1 MTRDPLY
8 QHILTAL
15 NGDLDEDLFERCAAD
30 VLREAYPTLV
40 PMTGGDDGGYDG
52 AIGTSAGPYP
62 LLCTIDKRGPVA
74 NLRKNLATYVGR
86 RTGPKFAVVATP
98 RALSNKKKRNLE
110 RIASEEFQVQIIN
123 IHEQTDFANRL
134 YRDAR
139 WRLELLGL
147 SGSPE
152 ALSAL
157 PPRSRPERPPIVGRE
172 DDLEWI
178 RNTAGDLLL
187 VGQPGIGKTYLHETL
202 VSDGVALFA
211 VDSDP
216 ERLANALRARA
227 PRVVIVDDA
236 QESLPLLRT
245 LQRLRTELGVAF
257 RIHANCWAHS
267 EKAVKAAL
275 DLPQANVR
283 HIDLLTR
290 EEVLAVIHEC
300 GVYGPDQLLHV
311 LLDQAAGKPG
321 LVAALVAAAKRGDLR
336 RVWSGEAL
344 AELLL
349 HGRQLLNG
357 KQDLPVLAAFALAG
371 DAGASATE
379 VASAFGISVL
389 DVRNTLASLAAGG
402 VLEEVGRYGEHR
414 VSVHP
419 QALRGVL
426 VRDAFYKGPERLDAA
441 PLMKTLQSDQRRIKG
456 LATTLLAAR
465 QRGADIPNDVL
476 FGIASDANSG
486 AVWNHLAFVDASLS
500 RALLKDHEDHIVRA
514 ADGLLHFEPEA
525 TLPHLLRIAATPK
538 DSRSAS
544 ARQNVKEWLEGD
556 EPGDSV
562 SIPRRRLLLA
572 ALRALTV
579 DSNSMEGH
587 AHDWALALAIR
598 PAIDTHRVPPG
609 DGMKVII
616 YSGIRPLSQ
625 LREIFLLWSEVV
637 AACVGKRSLSQELR
651 QVIEDWCFPDRHA
664 RADFSDELR
673 EFIKS
678 VASRMLGDLQELSLC
693 GRVCRSWIRQT
704 ATRAGLDVQVRVD
717 RTFQRIFESRDFSTD
732 WRTHERR
739 REKILTSVAEE
750 LAVLGPNDALHQLSD
765 MEQEAATFGWHDGH
779 DRTFLYHRLAQSAS
793 DAVEWLRVAVS
804 ERLPPSQ
811 LKPFLD
817 AAVASGRQEL
827 GALLSAMLT
836 SPGYEDYRQLTSLA
850 VLSMPE
856 PDEVLLDAA
865 LEALESNGP
874 SSTFALVHPAPPVQT
889 SLRLMRHPKVE
900 VRVHSALAEWRR
912 EPKGSVRDELRDDW
926 RSAILSARDEYE
938 HLLGDV
944 LSSDVSLAFD
954 WAIRKIDDTATSH
967 ERRFGLWKLHGLF
980 AKVGEL
986 LDAEQRWKLLERIRP
1001 SGYDDETIEALLRG
1015 DAELFRRWVRV
1026 HLPNGQEGQYLALRP
1041 LDREI
1046 DDTWERFAIVAAD
1059 EGVSP
1064 SLLAEHIHERGG
1076 RAVTGPY
1083 SSRYLKLIPKFER
1096 LASHPDERLR
1106 QAGLRG
1112 VEWARASAD
1121 RELRDERS
1129 EAIRGR

>member
-8 QHILTAL
+8 QHILRAL
-15 NGDLDEDLFERCAAD
+15 NGDLDEDLFKKCAAD
-30 VLREAYPTLV
+30 LLRETYPTLV

-52 AIGTSAGPYP
+52 AIGTSSGPFP

-74 NLRKNLATYVGR
+74 NLRKNLATYVAGR
-86 RTGPKFAVVATP
+86 NGPKFAIVATP
-98 RALSNKKKRNLE
+98 RALSNRKKRNLE
-110 RIASEEFQVQIIN
+110 RIAIEEFQVQIIN
-123 IHEQTDFANRL
+123 VHEQTDFANRL

-157 PPRSRPERPPIVGRE
+157 PPRSRAERPPIIGRE

-178 RNTAGDLLL
+178 RNTEGDLLL

-202 VSDGVALFA
+202 VSDGIALFA
-211 VDSDP
+211 VDLDS
-216 ERLANALRARA
+216 ERLANALRTRA

-236 QESLPLLRT
+236 QESIPLLRT

-267 EKAVKAAL
+267 EEVVRAAL
-275 DLPQANVR
+275 ELPQTNVR
-283 HIDLLTR
+283 RIDLLTR
-290 EEVLAVIHEC
+290 EQILDVVHEC

-321 LVAALVAAAKRGDLR
+321 LVAALVAAAKRGDLK

-379 VASAFGISVL
+379 VASAFDISVL

-414 VSVHP
+414 VAVHP

-441 PLMKTLQSDQRRIKG
+441 PVIEKLQSDPRRIEG

-465 QRGADIPNDVL
+465 QRGANISNEVL
-476 FGIASDANSG
+476 LGIASEANSG

-500 RALLKDHEDHIVRA
+500 RALIRGYEDQIVWA

-525 TLPHLLRIAATPK
+525 TLPHLLRIAASPK

-544 ARQNVKEWLEGD
+544 ARQSVKGWLEGD
-556 EPGDSV
+556 EPGDPV

-572 ALRALTV
+572 ALKALTAN
-579 DSNSMEGH
+579 SNSIDDN
-587 AHDWALALAIR
+587 AHDWALALSIQ
-598 PAIDTHRVPPG
+598 PAIDAHRVPPG
-609 DGMKVII
+609 DGMKIII
-616 YSGIRPLSQ
+616 YSGIRPLLQ
-625 LREIFLLWSEVV
+625 LREIDLLWSEVV
-637 AACVGKRSLSQELR
+637 AACVGKRSLSKELR
-651 QVIEDWCFPDRHA
+651 QAIEEWCFPDRHA
-664 RADFSDELR
+664 RADFSDDTR

-678 VASRMLGDLQELSLC
+678 VASRMLNELQELSLC

-704 ATRAGLDVQVRVD
+704 ATRADLDVRVRVD

-739 REKILTSVAEE
+739 RQKILTSVAEE
-750 LAVLGPNDALHQLSD
+750 LAVSGPYDALHQLSE

-779 DRTFLYHRLAQSAS
+779 DRTFLYYRLARSAA
-793 DAVEWLRVAVS
+793 DPVEWLRVAVS

-817 AAVASGRQEL
+817 AAVASGREGL
-827 GALLSAMLT
+827 GSLLSAMLT
-836 SPGYEDYRQLTSLA
+836 SPGNEDYRQMTTLA
-850 VLSMPE
+850 VLSMSE

-865 LEALESNGP
+865 LEALESDGH
-874 SSTFALVHPAPPVQT
+874 SSTFALVYSSPPIQT
-889 SLRLMRHPKVE
+889 SLRLMQHPKIE
-900 VRVHSALAEWRR
+900 IRVHSALAEWRR
-912 EPKGSVRDELRDDW
+912 EPKGAVRDELCDDW
-926 RSAILSARDEYE
+926 RSAILSARDEHE
-938 HLLGDV
+938 HLLWEV
-944 LSSDVSLAFD
+944 LGSDESLAFD

-967 ERRFGLWKLHGLF
+967 EHRFGLWKLHGLF

-986 LDAEQRWKLLERIRP
+986 LDAERRWKLLERIRP
-1001 SGYDDETIEALLRG
+1001 SNYDDEIIEALLRG

-1026 HLPNGQEGQYLALRP
+1026 HLPNGQEGHYMAFRP

-1046 DDTWERFAIVAAD
+1046 DETWERFAIVAAD
-1059 EGVSP
+1059 EGASP
-1064 SLLAEHIHERGG
+1064 SLLSEHIHERGG
-1076 RAVTGPY
+1076 HVVTGPY

-1096 LASHPDERLR
+1096 LASHPDHRLR

-1112 VEWARASAD
+1112 VEWARARAD
-1121 RELRDERS
+1121 RELRQERS